1 MLQGAIY
8 ILLSM
13 AIMLDELM
21 IILKSRQRM
30 NKNNL
35 GRVESLFC
43 FVLAVVC
50 AVAGFLSDVHSLVV
64 VWLDFLRTWTWY
76 SRSKMAPLTRES
88 GHRFLLDV
96 EFLERESFGNG
107 KLPTQK
113 EVVEMMMYMCHP
125 VRAGA
130 ANRYS
135 MTFRSYHLNWVKV
148 HIWYNQT

>member
-13 AIMLDELM
+13 AIMLGEIM

-64 VWLDFLRTWTWY
+64 V
-76 SRSKMAPLTRES
+76 
-88 GHRFLLDV
+88 
-96 EFLERESFGNG
+96 
-107 KLPTQK
+107 
-113 EVVEMMMYMCHP
+113 
-125 VRAGA
+125 
-130 ANRYS
+130 
-135 MTFRSYHLNWVKV
+135 
-148 HIWYNQT
+148 